1 MSKNTIMTE
10 SIRSF
15 AKNLEHIIL
24 RISGWDILIF
34 HIQIYCNDILMIVY
48 FQQNDSNQPKYGIR
62 TLNWSY
68 TMSFSLKLSGP
79 HTLRVAPICIMNG
92 FQHKWYFI
100 LNSFPFSKKFFHKP
114 QVFQQHI
121 PNNQNKDHPNWPRWP
136 WLSGSTSYQFYRL
149 LEIFHLV

>member
-1 MSKNTIMTE
+1 MPKNTIICKK
-10 SIRSF
+10 IRTYNPENF
-15 AKNLEHIIL
+15 RL
-24 RISGWDILIF
+24 RHFDFSYTVF
-34 HIQIYCNDILMIVY
+34 IYCNDILMIVY

-79 HTLRVAPICIMNG
+79 HTLRVAPICTMNG
-92 FQHKWYFI
+92 LYDEWYFI
-100 LNSFPFSKKFFHKP
+100 LNSFELSKKFFHKP